1 MCPQLLIVSQRALSS
16 SILYGSNSGHIKW
29 ISCSSLG
36 VKRPLNYSE
45 VGHIFSLT
53 DQKLQRNTLMKGYM
67 PMARIEKYNTGI
79 VGVIKHNIR
88 EFKDGKCPTNMEVDP
103 ERSNENYSIIRRGET
118 AKDIEKYRKK
128 IEKECF
134 HYNRKNLVHANE
146 VVCSLPADCPPE
158 QEHQFFEESYKYIC
172 STIPMGERAVFLAEV
187 HGDEGRVLKDG
198 VTVVEGAKHLHVM
211 YVPAVKDSKH
221 DGYDYRLCSDELTKR
236 AVLKQWHP
244 KYQKWMDDA
253 GVSCTVA
260 SGVTSGKGISV
271 KSLKEITKE
280 TGLSLEQIKD
290 LEKQNN
296 QLYEKLM
303 EKEHKL
309 AASHQT
315 ITKKD
320 SIITELRDYATTRDK
335 AVENLTDKVKSI
347 SADKEKADLQTKLQE
362 KEIENQK
369 LKSDAQRIISEKDMQ
384 LEKANERLAEKDRAL
399 AQAQDRIKE
408 LETKQKNVEVERPE
422 PERTWGDNSWGNNSG
437 WGNADK
443 PKTYD
448 EEKLW

>member
-1 MCPQLLIVSQRALSS
+1 
-16 SILYGSNSGHIKW
+16 
-29 ISCSSLG
+29 
-36 VKRPLNYSE
+36 
-45 VGHIFSLT
+45 
-53 DQKLQRNTLMKGYM
+53 
-67 PMARIEKYNTGI
+67 MARIEKYSTGI

-88 EFKDGKCPTNMEVDP
+88 EFADGKCPTNMEVDP
-103 ERSNENYSIIRRGET
+103 ERINDNYSIIRRGET

-158 QEHQFFEESYKYIC
+158 QERLFFEESYKYIC

-187 HGDEGRVLKDG
+187 HADEGRVLKDG
-198 VTVVEGAKHLHVM
+198 ITVVEGAKHLHVM
-211 YVPAVKDSKH
+211 YVPAVNDVKH

-253 GVSCTVA
+253 GVKCTVA

-280 TGLSLEQIKD
+280 TGLSLDQIKD
-290 LEKQNN
+290 LEKEN
-296 QLYEKLM
+296 QKLYNKLM
-303 EKEHKL
+303 EKEQEL
-309 AASHQT
+309 SASHQT

-320 SIITELRDYATTRDK
+320 SIITELRDYVTVRNNEIDA
-335 AVENLTDKVKSI
+335 LQDKVKAQGNDLLREKSKDI
-347 SADKEKADLQTKLQE
+347 SADKEKSDLQAKLQE
-362 KEIENQK
+362 KEAENQK
-369 LKSDAQRIISEKDMQ
+369 LKSEAQRIISEKDRQ
-384 LEKANERLAEKDRAL
+384 LEKANEMLSSKDKEL
-399 AQAQDRIKE
+399 SQAQERIKE
-408 LETKQKNVEVERPE
+408 LEAKQKTTEIERPAQ
-422 PERTWGDNSWGNNSG
+422 ERTWGDDSWGSNAG
-437 WGNADK
+437 WGNDK